1 MKTTT
6 RLFAAA
12 FFAVALIVPLSAQG
26 LAMDAE
32 IVYVDGKD
40 LTVLRAGQPLDFDD
54 PIGLPLKEG
63 DQVQTGP
70 KTTAELRLK
79 QRGAVVKLSENTVL
93 SLKNLGQ
100 GSTSLDLLYGRVRSK
115 VEKLASKDSFEL
127 RTSSVVAGVR
137 GTDFGCDLIAPRAGG
152 PAAAAGSS
160 AAPAAAPGGAPT
172 VRVYCFT
179 GAVEVSLAPPAA
191 GSAGT
196 AAGTQ
201 VPATLPLPAPL
212 LVEAGRMVVVDLQA
226 LKDAPVPEALS
237 SRALDEDVRRFW
249 AANEFVASAFASP
262 APAAFDFTAAKV
274 GLKRKNS
281 ALAGGLA
288 LAAVGAA
295 LEISAYLVGDGDAQL
310 AMILG
315 AGGAVAST
323 ASLPVFILALSI
335 DPLAPAKRAERKA
348 ER

>member
-12 FFAVALIVPLSAQG
+12 LVAVAPIVPLSAQG
-26 LAMDAE
+26 LAMEAE

-54 PIGLPLKEG
+54 PIGLDLKEG

-137 GTDFGCDLIAPRAGG
+137 GTDFGCDLIAPRAIPGG
-152 PAAAAGSS
+152 AATGSS
-160 AAPAAAPGGAPT
+160 AAPAAASGGAPT

-191 GSAGT
+191 VPDSGSA
-196 AAGTQ
+196 A
-201 VPATLPLPAPL
+201 PAPVPLPAPL

-249 AANEFVASAFASP
+249 AANEFVASAIASP
-262 APAAFDFTAAKV
+262 APAAFDFTAAKA
-274 GLKRKNS
+274 GLRRKNS

-295 LEISAYLVGDGDAQL
+295 LEISAYLVGDGDTQL

-315 AGGAVAST
+315 AGGAIAST

-335 DPLAPAKRAERKA
+335 DPLAPPRGSERKA
-348 ER
+348 VR